1 MKKKSSK
8 IPSERSVKKGN
19 KLHQPDAHNVIVLSN
34 KEDSQP
40 KSPKKRRA
48 KKRVKFNKNSIN
60 NIVNGLNDIINEL
73 EKDPTKDEDS
83 KIHQLRKM
91 SEEIAGEQVIR
102 SPKKSPRKQ
111 RAKRKK
117 NRSKKSIMKAPY
129 NLVTPKNKIK
139 TMVNLSSIVAG
150 LDQVLGEGKQI
161 LNLIHE
167 FKIRWFI

>member
-1 MKKKSSK
+1 
-8 IPSERSVKKGN
+8 
-19 KLHQPDAHNVIVLSN
+19 
-34 KEDSQP
+34 
-40 KSPKKRRA
+40 
-48 KKRVKFNKNSIN
+48 
-60 NIVNGLNDIINEL
+60 
-73 EKDPTKDEDS
+73 
-83 KIHQLRKM
+83 M

-102 SPKKSPRKQ
+102 SPRKSPRKQ

-129 NLVTPKNKIK
+129 NLITPKNKIK